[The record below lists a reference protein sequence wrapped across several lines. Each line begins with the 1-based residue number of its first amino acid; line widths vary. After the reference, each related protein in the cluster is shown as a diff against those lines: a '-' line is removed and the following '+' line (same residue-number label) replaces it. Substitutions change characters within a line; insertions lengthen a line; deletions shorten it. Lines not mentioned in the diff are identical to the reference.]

1 MSYEASFQSYPQNE
15 SILSPPHYISRQL
28 LLFCLQL
35 AGTAEKLAAC
45 IYEYEP
51 HLCAG
56 TSLGSSVHYDPVMR
70 ASCTNAV
77 AVHKQTGKM
86 RNALLRIS
94 VAPLSA
100 FSSPIP
106 CKTLSTSRAAPIYK
120 CELSEVTPLVF
131 IHIVNTVVQV
141 TVPPISFPAMCWSR
155 VTEFS
160 SETALVDGAT
170 GSQLT
175 FTEARSLSR
184 AFGSSLLRLGA
195 CKGDVMAIIMPNSP
209 DYVVTFMGASE
220 AGLVVTTLN
229 PIYTPHEIRGQ
240 LTNSEAKIVVTTP
253 LLLPKVQI
261 FEEFLYR
268 VKLYI
273 DYFINRSRKLWENLT
288 LW

>member
-1 MSYEASFQSYPQNE
+1 
-15 SILSPPHYISRQL
+15 
-28 LLFCLQL
+28 
-35 AGTAEKLAAC
+35 
-45 IYEYEP
+45 
-51 HLCAG
+51 
-56 TSLGSSVHYDPVMR
+56 
-70 ASCTNAV
+70 
-77 AVHKQTGKM
+77 
-86 RNALLRIS
+86 
-94 VAPLSA
+94 
-100 FSSPIP
+100 
-106 CKTLSTSRAAPIYK
+106 
-120 CELSEVTPLVF
+120 
-131 IHIVNTVVQV
+131 
-141 TVPPISFPAMCWSR
+141 MCWSR

-273 DYFINRSRKLWENLT
+273 DYFINRSGKLWENLT